1 MDFWDETMQDDCY
14 LIAADGWKAET
25 YRVTETKKGKDG
37 KPGKQVDKGWAC
49 DLVPKEL
56 LVARYYAGEQEE
68 IEQLAAKVESI
79 DAALEELEQEQIGDE
94 DGFAEARTEAE
105 EGKEGKVTRATVTAR
120 LKQIK
125 GDKDT
130 KEEAALLSRWIK
142 LDDEQST
149 SRKKLKEADT
159 ALDSACLARYP
170 KLTEAEIKVLVV
182 DDKWIAAIDKAV
194 HGEMNRISQTLTE
207 RVKELSERY
216 ETPMPQM
223 TADVAELEAKVSR
236 HLTEIGFTWA

>member
-25 YRVTETKKGKDG
+25 YRVIETKKGKDG

-56 LVARYYAGEQEE
+56 LVARYYASEQKE
-68 IEQLAAKVESI
+68 IEQLIARVESV
-79 DAALEELEQEQIGDE
+79 DATLEELEQEQIGDE
-94 DGFAEARTEAE
+94 DAFADARTEAE

-125 GDKDT
+125 SDKDA
-130 KEEAALLSRWIK
+130 KEEVVLLSRWIK
-142 LDDEQST
+142 LDDEQSLT
-149 SRKKLKEADT
+149 RKKLKEAEA
-159 ALDSACLARYP
+159 ALDAACYARYP
-170 KLTEAEIKVLVV
+170 QLAEIEIKTLVV
-182 DDKWIAAIDKAV
+182 EDKWIAALDKAA
-194 HGEMNRISQTLTE
+194 HGEMDRISQTLSQ
-207 RVKELSERY
+207 RVKELAERY

-223 TADVAELEAKVSR
+223 IDRLTELETKVNR
-236 HLTEIGFTWA
+236 HLERMGFVWS